1 MAAEFLAVGHI
12 VKDVEARGWRL
23 GGSVAY
29 ATVQAERLGLR
40 TAAVTRCSPD
50 ISPAELLPHT
60 RWHVLPDE
68 RTTAFENTYRD
79 GQRSQ
84 RVTDCARPI
93 GAAEIPASWR
103 DTPIVLLAPVF
114 HDVDLR
120 AGSVFPRESLVGLS
134 CQGWLRQLRGN
145 QVVPGEVEPAAPWLL
160 GDIVFVSVEDV
171 TDADAV
177 SCWLTYVPIVVLTR
191 GRDGFTVFDDAGRRE
206 FAAVAV
212 REVDPTGAGDVF
224 STAFLVRWHE
234 TGGELDEAA
243 RFAAAAASLVVQGYG
258 LDAVPTRA
266 QIEAVLHAGAARER
280 P

>member
-191 GRDGFTVFDDAGRRE
+191 GRDGFTVFDDTGRHE
-206 FAAVAV
+206 FAAVAA
-212 REVDPTGAGDVF
+212 REVDPSGAGDVF

-234 TGGELDEAA
+234 TGGKLDEAA
-243 RFAAAAASLVVQGYG
+243 RFAGAAASLVVQGYG